1 MFVSGFSVYF
11 AAVWFSGFDL
21 VVFVGCCVGC

>member
-11 AAVWFSGFDL
+11 AIVWFSRFDL